1 MTTTTQS
8 ETQCNIRL
16 VICSMFT
23 GREAVA
29 LAGVCTRAVGRGRPG
44 GPPRSA
50 DARPPSVVRAPATA
64 AADPIARPGT

>member
-1 MTTTTQS
+1 
-8 ETQCNIRL
+8 
-16 VICSMFT
+16 MFT

-29 LAGVCTRAVGRGRPG
+29 LAGVHTRAVVRGRPG

-50 DARPPSVVRAPATA
+50 GARPPSVARAPATA